1 MPKKAKELSALA
13 VAKLKTEGRHAVGG
27 ADGLHLRIAGG
38 SRAWVLRVAVGT
50 RLNDNGKPVVHRR
63 DVGLGSYPEVS
74 LTEAREKARELRKQ
88 VRGGIDPIE
97 QKKQDR
103 EALRVQQSKAKTFRE
118 CAEVVIANKS
128 RELKNA
134 KHVAQWQSTLET
146 YAYPTIGE
154 RIVGTITKAD
164 VVGVL
169 EPIWQT
175 KNETANRLR
184 GRIETILDYAKA
196 MEYREGDNPAAWKGA
211 LEPILGKVSRE
222 VKAQP
227 SLPYREIG
235 AFMAELRKRE
245 GVSPRALE
253 FAILTATRSG
263 EVFGATWDE
272 IDLKAKL
279 WTIPKERMKADKEH
293 RVPLSDEAVKL
304 LEALP
309 RIVGNPHVFPAPRG
323 GKLSDMALTTLLR
336 RMDAAE
342 CEAGRTGFK
351 DPKRNKV
358 ATTHGFRSTFRDWA
372 ADETHYPRQVCEHAL
387 AHKLPDSVEAAYLRT
402 DFLAKRTQLM
412 ADWARYCGIVHSAVA
427 GNVVN
432 LSFPNISEWRA
443 V

>member
-74 LTEAREKARELRKQ
+74 LAEAREKAREMRKQ
-88 VRGGIDPIE
+88 VRDGIDPIE

-103 EALRVQQSKAKTFRE
+103 EALRIQQSKAKTFRE

-164 VVGVL
+164 VVAVL

-211 LEPILGKVSRE
+211 LEPILGKVNRE

-309 RIVGNPHVFPAPRG
+309 RIVGNPYVFPAPRG

-336 RMDAAE
+336 RMDETE

-372 ADETHYPRQVCEHAL
+372 ADETHCPRQVCEHAL
-387 AHKLPDSVEAAYLRT
+387 VHKLLDSVEVVYLRT
-402 DFLAKRTQLM
+402 DFLAKCT
-412 ADWARYCGIVHSAVA
+412 
-427 GNVVN
+427 
-432 LSFPNISEWRA
+432 
-443 V
+443 

>member
-1 MPKKAKELSALA
+1 M
-13 VAKLKTEGRHAVGG
+13 
-27 ADGLHLRIAGG
+27 
-38 SRAWVLRVAVGT
+38 
-50 RLNDNGKPVVHRR
+50 HRR

-74 LTEAREKARELRKQ
+74 LAEAREKARELRKQ

-103 EALRVQQSKAKTFRE
+103 EALRVQQSKAKTFRK

-263 EVFGATWDE
+263 EVFGAT
-272 IDLKAKL
+272 
-279 WTIPKERMKADKEH
+279 
-293 RVPLSDEAVKL
+293 
-304 LEALP
+304 
-309 RIVGNPHVFPAPRG
+309 
-323 GKLSDMALTTLLR
+323 
-336 RMDAAE
+336 
-342 CEAGRTGFK
+342 
-351 DPKRNKV
+351 
-358 ATTHGFRSTFRDWA
+358 
-372 ADETHYPRQVCEHAL
+372 
-387 AHKLPDSVEAAYLRT
+387 
-402 DFLAKRTQLM
+402 
-412 ADWARYCGIVHSAVA
+412 
-427 GNVVN
+427 
-432 LSFPNISEWRA
+432 
-443 V
+443 

>member
-38 SRAWVLRVAVGT
+38 SRAWVLRIAVGT

-74 LTEAREKARELRKQ
+74 LAEAREKARELRKQ

-253 FAILTATRSG
+253 FAHSDRYPFGRSVRRDMG
-263 EVFGATWDE
+263 RNRLEG
-272 IDLKAKL
+272 
-279 WTIPKERMKADKEH
+279 
-293 RVPLSDEAVKL
+293 
-304 LEALP
+304 EALDDSEGAHEGRQGTP
-309 RIVGNPHVFPAPRG
+309 RTAV
-323 GKLSDMALTTLLR
+323 R
-336 RMDAAE
+336 RSRE
-342 CEAGRTGFK
+342 
-351 DPKRNKV
+351 V
-358 ATTHGFRSTFRDWA
+358 A
-372 ADETHYPRQVCEHAL
+372 
-387 AHKLPDSVEAAYLRT
+387 
-402 DFLAKRTQLM
+402 
-412 ADWARYCGIVHSAVA
+412 
-427 GNVVN
+427 
-432 LSFPNISEWRA
+432 
-443 V
+443 

>member
-1 MPKKAKELSALA
+1 MGSLNLNARRSLRRKRRVVEA
-13 VAKLKTEGRHAVGG
+13 VANATNSLVELRRKFTKRDAIGHAAVGFRG
-27 ADGLHLRIAGG
+27 ELFGGFVPQLRMRVGVDADQKRRAMKNNGGNVLRRQHGRAHVGRAVRLLRLFADVRPDFAFKAGMGRARGELAFGLRCAVTEQDFGPA

-74 LTEAREKARELRKQ
+74 LAEAREKARELRKQ

-164 VVGVL
+164 VVAVL

-211 LEPILGKVSRE
+211 LEPILGKVNRE

-279 WTIPKERMKADKEH
+279 
-293 RVPLSDEAVKL
+293 PLWQSRYVHQRSGAR
-304 LEALP
+304 LP
-309 RIVGNPHVFPAPRG
+309 
-323 GKLSDMALTTLLR
+323 
-336 RMDAAE
+336 
-342 CEAGRTGFK
+342 
-351 DPKRNKV
+351 
-358 ATTHGFRSTFRDWA
+358 
-372 ADETHYPRQVCEHAL
+372 
-387 AHKLPDSVEAAYLRT
+387 
-402 DFLAKRTQLM
+402 
-412 ADWARYCGIVHSAVA
+412 
-427 GNVVN
+427 
-432 LSFPNISEWRA
+432 
-443 V
+443 